1 MKIKKIMSLLVCL
14 AVMVSAMEIFSVKTE
29 ATLLPLKEVYATLE
43 IIEDDV
49 DHNFGVSN
57 EFIFQN
63 LKDLDGNPIEIDEDS
78 KLLWTRKCENCD
90 SRDFPELKEDFYRLR
105 NDPLYEMNDNVFSG
119 TSLPR
124 DAIYDITSPEHTY
137 ITKMIIGSGK
147 QLDSNNV
154 IYNIIL
160 TVKPRYVFDIDFNFY
175 TIDENNEKIYIDKY
189 KETVKYFDYIYTAS
203 ISRNYY
209 EDIYLSGIIE
219 NYPDLYIEAG
229 EIKAIDNVTGEI
241 IKDGFEVDFRF
252 SEETPE
258 GAQII
263 KNGLVSHGNG
273 DAIYDEIYV
282 SCKFDNE
289 TGFYSAS
296 EKVNLSITLDRY
308 TVSSQMK
315 NAANGSVISVKS
327 SCGYTTRT
335 HTNYLSVSEITDG
348 FYTVTNLS
356 TVRNPNVNLRDK
368 VIRSVEGRCFSYEDA
383 LQKEDITD
391 KLFGTDGE
399 GCQIKQTDHQDSPYD
414 YNYTIYIQDEDSEEI
429 LRLYFEVCI
438 SLYTPPSVPAEKKE
452 TWDSILTPVVA
463 EDDRFRVEGVSYN
476 GIDLMPYVISNEKNT
491 LEKNIFTSNR
501 SIRSQSLDAS
511 YADGYQTLFVFPP
524 ENTDMSKL
532 SLDIFA
538 SEFVDKDNI
547 YNAVTGE
554 KVNFDEPQD
563 FSSGTVQYSVGLYE
577 RDYYTGQPDK
587 TEEVFMLYTVNI
599 VSPSA
604 GGAKLFVNAPADKRV
619 ITFNSDNF
627 GDSHEILIANIGDE
641 PLTGLNVE
649 LIDPVN
655 IELDDYWTVG
665 GEQNNTLAPFTSA
678 DPGKMNNLAKIRLLR
693 STEQYADS
701 GINGRLII
709 TADGQDPVSIE
720 LTGVAGS
727 PEIVTESLPDAV
739 KYIPYSA
746 KISTN
751 SVFDWNKA
759 TLILDENDKLPDSLT
774 FDGTTGI
781 IYGTP
786 SSVNSASFTVTANNS
801 YEGFKPDSKEFTL
814 TVKENSDEN
823 VNAVNTPGYEIETPI
838 GIPDEQGVYRIY
850 DLSQDIVFVSKGA
863 YSEFIDL
870 WLNGKRLIR
879 DVQYTVSEGSTRIV
893 IIREVFEELPEG
905 TVNTIAA
912 EFRVGG
918 DPDREMK
925 CTAQNFVINLSS
937 ENPDD
942 NNGSNDIFPGS
953 AGGFDVPENG
963 AEGSEN
969 NSAPGNSDTET
980 NTSSQE
986 PENSCSEQTAD
997 NSPSAAVGF
1006 VIISGTVTDKEKAP
1020 LSGAIIELHSDV
1032 QTVTAD
1038 SKGGFTLSSVKF
1050 GEHTLIVKDG
1060 TKGVYAEKRFIVSE
1074 GDYTDITEDKITAA
1088 NGSAISLNIMLDN
1101 NEIIFLSGR
1110 STPDSIDN
1118 NTGGAGSE
1126 NEDKAVATGV
1136 GLPLG
1141 ILLSAA
1147 GTVCLI
1153 WIFKK
1158 K

>member
-14 AVMVSAMEIFSVKTE
+14 AVMVSTMEIFSVKTE

-43 IIEDDV
+43 IVEDDI
-49 DHNFGVSN
+49 DPNFGVSN
-57 EFIFQN
+57 EYIFQN
-63 LKDLDGNPIEIDEDS
+63 LKDLDGNPIEIDDDS
-78 KLLWTRKCENCD
+78 KLMWTRKCENCD
-90 SRDFPELKEDFYRLR
+90 SRDFPELEEDFYQLR
-105 NDPLYEMNDNVFSG
+105 DDPLYEMNDNVFYG
-119 TSLPR
+119 YDLPR

-154 IYNIIL
+154 VYNIIL
-160 TVKPRYVFDIDFNFY
+160 TVKPRYTFNIDFNFY
-175 TIDENNEKIYIDKY
+175 TIDENNEKMYVNKY
-189 KETVKYFDYIYTAS
+189 KETVKYFKYKTHAS
-203 ISRNYY
+203 AGGWYSNQYY
-209 EDIYLSGIIE
+209 EDIYLNGMFE
-219 NYPDLYIEAG
+219 DYYDLYIEAG
-229 EIKAIDNVTGEI
+229 EINSIDNVTGEI
-241 IKDGFEVDFRF
+241 IKDGFEVDFKF

-258 GAQII
+258 GIQII
-263 KNGLVSHGNG
+263 KNGLFGAG
-273 DAIYDEIYV
+273 DGDVINDEIHVY
-282 SCKFDNE
+282 KFDNE
-289 TGFYSAS
+289 TGHYSVS
-296 EKVNLSITLDRY
+296 EKVNLSITLDHY
-308 TVSSQMK
+308 TVSSQIK
-315 NAANGSVISVKS
+315 NAANGSIISDKS
-327 SCGYTTRT
+327 WCGYYGFQYYGFQYV
-335 HTNYLSVSEITDG
+335 NLLAVSEITDG

-356 TVRNPNVNLRDK
+356 TVRNPNVDLRDK
-368 VIRSVEGRCFSYEDA
+368 VIRSVEGFCGSYEDA
-383 LQKEDITD
+383 LQKEDVTD

-399 GCQIKQTDHQDSPYD
+399 GCQIKQNDHKYE
-414 YNYTIYIQDEDSEEI
+414 YTIYIQDEDGEGI
-429 LRLYFEVCI
+429 LRLYFEVD
-438 SLYTPPSVPAEKKE
+438 LYTPPSVPEDKKE

-463 EDDRFRVEGVSYN
+463 EDDRFRVEGVSFN
-476 GIDLMPYVISNEKNT
+476 GIDLMPYVISNEKTT
-491 LEKNIFTSNR
+491 LEKNYLTT
-501 SIRSQSLDAS
+501 IRSQSLDAG
-511 YADGYQTLFVFPP
+511 YAGGYQTLFVFPP

-532 SLDIFA
+532 NLDIFA

-563 FSSGTVQYSVGLYE
+563 FSSGAVQYSVGLYE
-577 RDYYTGQPDK
+577 RDYYTGQPVK

-678 DPGKMNNLAKIRLLR
+678 DPDKMNNLAKIRLVR
-693 STEQYADS
+693 STDQYADS

-709 TADGQDPVSIE
+709 TADGQEPVSIE

-727 PEIVTESLPDAV
+727 PEIVTESLPDAI

-751 SVFDWNKA
+751 SMFDWNKVI
-759 TLILDENDKLPDSLT
+759 LIPDENDKLPNGLT

-786 SSVNSASFTVTANNS
+786 ASVNAVSFTVTANNS
-801 YEGFKPDSKEFTL
+801 YEGFQPDSKEFTL

-838 GIPDEQGVYRIY
+838 GIPDEQGVYRLY

-918 DPDREMK
+918 DSDGEMK
-925 CTAQNFVINLSS
+925 CTAQNFIINLSS

-942 NNGSNDIFPGS
+942 NNGSNDIFSGS
-953 AGGFDVPENG
+953 AGDFDVPENG
-963 AEGSEN
+963 VEGSEN
-969 NSAPGNSDTET
+969 NSAAGNSDTET

-986 PENSCSEQTAD
+986 SENSGSEQTAD
-997 NSPSAAVGF
+997 NSPSAADGF

-1088 NGSAISLNIMLDN
+1088 NGSAISLNITLDN
-1101 NEIIFLSGR
+1101 NEIIFLPGG

-1118 NTGGAGSE
+1118 NTGVAGSE

-1147 GTVCLI
+1147 GSVCLI